1 MGDVKGSLEDG
12 HHHRGS
18 SYQTVLPEMAQAQP
32 HWLCLFSSRLPCT
45 GSSKRHTVLL
55 LESEELD
62 SSLSACATIKT
73 LDNFSGPQCSLL

>member
-1 MGDVKGSLEDG
+1 MLKGVLKMVIT
-12 HHHRGS
+12 HRGS

-45 GSSKRHTVLL
+45 HTGSSKRHTVLL

-62 SSLSACATIKT
+62 SSLSVCATIKK
-73 LDNFSGPQCSLL
+73 LDNFSGSQCSLL